1 MTERSGGLRGREAP
15 PEGLT
20 EGAHAPGAR
29 WERRADAALGVAA
42 SAILFC
48 MMTLTF
54 VDVVLRYVFNR
65 PLRGGFEVT
74 ELLLLV
80 LIFAGLPLVTH
91 ANEHVTMDLIDR
103 WLGSRGRALL
113 SRFMELASAALMF
126 GLTWLMWLRAARVAG
141 YGDTTDVLRIVV
153 APFVYFMVAMI
164 LLSGLIHLWRAFT
177 AYPR

>member
-1 MTERSGGLRGREAP
+1 VIGEHGVGPAP
-15 PEGLT
+15 
-20 EGAHAPGAR
+20 AR
-29 WERRADAALGVAA
+29 AWERRADAALGLAA

-74 ELLLLV
+74 ELMLLA

-103 WLGSRGRALL
+103 WLSPRARIALGRL
-113 SRFMELASAALMF
+113 MEAVSAALMF
-126 GLTWLMWLRAARVAG
+126 ALTWFMWIKAQRIAG
-141 YGDTTDVLRIVV
+141 YGDTTDVLRIAVG
-153 APFVYFMVAMI
+153 PFVYFMVAMI
-164 LLSGLIHLWRAFT
+164 LLSGLIHLHRAL
-177 AYPR
+177 AAGPR

>member
-1 MTERSGGLRGREAP
+1 VSGDHGVGP
-15 PEGLT
+15 
-20 EGAHAPGAR
+20 AHGHA
-29 WERRADAALGVAA
+29 WERRADAVLGIAA

-74 ELLLLV
+74 ELMLLV

-103 WLGSRGRALL
+103 WLNPRARNALARL
-113 SRFMELASAALMF
+113 MEALSAALMF
-126 GLTWLMWLRAARVAG
+126 ALTWFMWIKAQRISG
-141 YGDTTDVLRIVV
+141 YGDTTDVLRIAVG
-153 APFVYFMVAMI
+153 PFVYFMVAMI
-164 LLSGLIHLWRAFT
+164 LLSGLIHLYRAF
-177 AYPR
+177 AAEPR

>member
-1 MTERSGGLRGREAP
+1 MPEA
-15 PEGLT
+15 EKT
-20 EGAHAPGAR
+20 
-29 WERRADAALGVAA
+29 WERRVDAVLGIAA
-42 SAILFC
+42 SALLLCLMLVTFC
-48 MMTLTF
+48 
-54 VDVVLRYVFNR
+54 DVVARYLFNR
-65 PLRGGFEVT
+65 PIRGAFEVT

-103 WLGSRGRALL
+103 WLGARGRALL
-113 SRFMELASAALMF
+113 GRVMELASAALMF

-141 YGDTTDVLRIVV
+141 YGDTTDVLRIAV